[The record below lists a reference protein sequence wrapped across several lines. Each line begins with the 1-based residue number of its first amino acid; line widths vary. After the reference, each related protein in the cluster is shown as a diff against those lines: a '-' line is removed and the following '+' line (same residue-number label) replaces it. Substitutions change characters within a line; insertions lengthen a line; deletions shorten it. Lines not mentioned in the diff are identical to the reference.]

1 MQGTDF
7 GRYRL
12 LELLGRGGMGE
23 VWRAKD
29 TATDRIVAVKVLLPH
44 WAADTVFQERFRREA
59 HAAAGLSEPHVV
71 PIHDYGEIDGRLFV
85 DMRLIDGS
93 DLQTVLRGGP
103 LAPGRAVHIVEQ
115 IAMAVEAAHEVGLV
129 HRDIKP
135 SNILLAKFD
144 FAYLIDF
151 GIAHAT
157 GDGRLTNTGSTL
169 GTWHYMAP
177 ERFTTGQADTSADIY
192 ALACV
197 LHECLTGTRPF
208 PGDSAEQQITAH
220 LMTPPPRPSLITQ
233 GVPTNLDAVVARGM
247 AKNPY
252 DRYPSPMGLA
262 HAARTALTGP
272 PGAQFPTSGPLRQA
286 PAAGPPTLPRV
297 STPPPFA
304 VSPQRAETHSAPA
317 VYASHFTPPPQPP
330 PPPPSTQPPAPRKPG
345 QNKILIGAAAFVV
358 VAVLVGGII
367 AVVVSQ
373 NHTSSDGATG
383 ATSTVSTS
391 TTRSGTTS
399 ASVTP
404 TTSKVAPRDED
415 AAGPKPTIATYI
427 AENNIQESPVTRGD
441 PGAPIID
448 LPIPAGWEAAGE
460 NTPTWAYGAIIY
472 NGPEAAEYSPSI
484 VALLSKLTG
493 NVAPQQIID
502 LAPGELQNLPGWKA
516 SNDGEDSTLDT
527 YQAYQ
532 MGGTWESEGQ
542 TKVVAQKT
550 VVIPGADG
558 LYVLQL
564 NADGLETQDDIV
576 GAATVV
582 IDEQTKITF

>member
-59 HAAAGLSEPHVV
+59 HAAAGLNEPHVV

-85 DMRLIDGS
+85 DMRLIEGS
-93 DLQTVLRGGP
+93 DLQTVLRAGP
-103 LAPGRAVHIVEQ
+103 MAPVRAVYIVEQ

-135 SNILLAKFD
+135 SNILIARFD

-177 ERFTTGQADTSADIY
+177 ERFTTGQADTSADTY
-192 ALACV
+192 ALTCV

-220 LMTPPPRPSLITQ
+220 LMTPPPRPSLVTR
-233 GVPTNLDAVVARGM
+233 GVPTSVDGVVARGM

-252 DRYPSPMGLA
+252 DRYRTPMDLA
-262 HAARTALTGP
+262 RAARAALNAP
-272 PGAQFPTSGPLRQA
+272 QA
-286 PAAGPPTLPRV
+286 PATLPAPLAAV
-297 STPPPFA
+297 TPAPFTA
-304 VSPQRAETHSAPA
+304 SPQRVETSSAPTYYGSPPMPPA
-317 VYASHFTPPPQPP
+317 PPPQKN
-330 PPPPSTQPPAPRKPG
+330 AHR
-345 QNKILIGAAAFVV
+345 NKVLIGAAAFVAA
-358 VAVLVGGII
+358 AVLAVAII
-367 AVVVSQ
+367 AVVFSD
-373 NHTSSDGATG
+373 NTSDTAATPT
-383 ATSTVSTS
+383 ASPDTSTSRS
-391 TTRSGTTS
+391 TTMRTWPP
-399 ASVTP
+399 AP
-404 TTSKVAPRDED
+404 TTSKVAPREVDSP
-415 AAGPKPTIATYI
+415 GPQPTIASYI
-427 AENNIQESPVTRGD
+427 SENNIQETPIKPGD

-448 LPIPAGWEAAGE
+448 LPVPQGWERAGAD
-460 NTPTWAYGAIIY
+460 TPEWAYDAIIY
-472 NGPEAAEYSPSI
+472 TGPEAAEYSPSI
-484 VALLSKLTG
+484 MALLSKLTG
-493 NVAPQQIID
+493 NVDPQKILD
-502 LAPGELQNLPGWKA
+502 LAPGELQNMPGWVP
-516 SNDGEDSTLDT
+516 SNEGRNSTLDNFR
-527 YQAYQ
+527 AYQ
-532 MGGTWESEGQ
+532 RSGTWESDGQ

-550 VVIPGADG
+550 VVIPRPDG

-564 NADGLETQDDIV
+564 NADGLESQSDII
-576 GAATVV
+576 GAATDVT
-582 IDEQTKITF
+582 DEQTKISF

>member
-23 VWRAKD
+23 VWRAED

-59 HAAAGLSEPHVV
+59 HAAAGLNEPHVV

-85 DMRLIDGS
+85 DMRLIKGS
-93 DLQTVLRGGP
+93 DLQTVLRAGP
-103 LAPGRAVHIVEQ
+103 LIPGRAVYIVEQ

-177 ERFTTGQADTSADIY
+177 ERFTSGQADTSADIY
-192 ALACV
+192 ALTCV

-220 LMTPPPRPSLITQ
+220 LMTPPPRPSLITR
-233 GVPTNLDAVVARGM
+233 GVPTNLDTVVARGM
-247 AKNPY
+247 AKNAS
-252 DRYPSPMGLA
+252 DRYRSPMDLA
-262 HAARTALTGP
+262 HAARAALDTSP
-272 PGAQFPTSGPLRQA
+272 SGPLPQA
-286 PAAGPPTLPRV
+286 PAPTPA
-297 STPPPFA
+297 PFA
-304 VSPQRAETHSAPA
+304 ASPRNIETVSAPTY
-317 VYASHFTPPPQPP
+317 YASQYEP
-330 PPPPSTQPPAPRKPG
+330 PPPPSQQPPPSEPAPKKVQSNRV
-345 QNKILIGAAAFVV
+345 LLGAAVLLA
-358 VAVLVGGII
+358 VAVLAVTII
-367 AVVVSQ
+367 AVVVSLSR
-373 NHTSSDGATG
+373 TDTAAAPTASPD
-383 ATSTVSTS
+383 TSTSGS
-391 TTRSGTTS
+391 TTTRTRP
-399 ASVTP
+399 TP
-404 TTSKVAPRDED
+404 TPSVAPRDED
-415 AAGPKPTIATYI
+415 PPGPQPTIASYI
-427 AENNIQESPVTRGD
+427 AENNIQETPVKQGD
-441 PGAPIID
+441 PGAPTVE
-448 LPIPAGWEAAGE
+448 LPVPQSWEPAGAD
-460 NTPTWAYGAIIY
+460 TPEWAYGAIVY
-472 NGPEAAEYSPSI
+472 TGPEAAEYSPSI

-493 NVAPQQIID
+493 NID
-502 LAPGELQNLPGWKA
+502 AQKILELAPGELQNLPGWVP
-516 SNDGEDSTLDT
+516 SNDGEKTTLDNFP
-527 YQAYQ
+527 AYQ
-532 MGGTWESEGQ
+532 QGGTWDSEGQ

-550 VVIPGADG
+550 VVIPAADG

-564 NADGLETQDDIV
+564 NADGLENQLDIV

-582 IDEQTKITF
+582 VDEQTKITP

>member
-44 WAADTVFQERFRREA
+44 WASDTVFQERFRREA
-59 HAAAGLSEPHVV
+59 HAAAGLNEPHVV

-85 DMRLIDGS
+85 DMRLIEGS
-93 DLQTVLRGGP
+93 DLQTILRAGP
-103 LAPGRAVHIVEQ
+103 LSPARAVYIVEQ

-135 SNILLAKFD
+135 SNILVAKFD

-192 ALACV
+192 ALTCV

-220 LMTPPPRPSLITQ
+220 LMTPPPRPSLVTR
-233 GVPTNLDAVVARGM
+233 GVPTSVDGVVARGM
-247 AKNPY
+247 AKDPY
-252 DRYPSPMGLA
+252 DRYRTPMDLA
-262 HAARTALTGP
+262 RAARAALNAP
-272 PGAQFPTSGPLRQA
+272 QA
-286 PAAGPPTLPRV
+286 PAATLPAPLPAIETSSASTYYGAPPTLP
-297 STPPPFA
+297 A
-304 VSPQRAETHSAPA
+304 
-317 VYASHFTPPPQPP
+317 PPPQK
-330 PPPPSTQPPAPRKPG
+330 SARNSKV
-345 QNKILIGAAAFVV
+345 LIGAAAFVA
-358 VAVLVGGII
+358 VAVLAVAAI
-367 AVVVSQ
+367 ALVVS
-373 NHTSSDGATG
+373 NSSSDTAATPT
-383 ATSTVSTS
+383 ASPDTSTSRS
-391 TTRSGTTS
+391 TTMRTWPP
-399 ASVTP
+399 AP
-404 TTSKVAPRDED
+404 TTSKVAPRED
-415 AAGPKPTIATYI
+415 DPPGPQPTIASYI
-427 AENNIQESPVTRGD
+427 SENNIQETPIKPGD
-441 PGAPIID
+441 PGAPTID
-448 LPIPAGWEAAGE
+448 LPVPQGWERAGAE
-460 NTPTWAYGAIIY
+460 TPEWAYGAITY
-472 NGPEAAEYSPSI
+472 TGPEAAEYSPSI
-484 VALLSKLTG
+484 IALLSKLTG
-493 NVAPQQIID
+493 DVDPQTILD
-502 LAPGELQNLPGWKA
+502 LAPGELQNMPGWVPA
-516 SNDGEDSTLDT
+516 NEGRNSTLDN
-527 YQAYQ
+527 YRAYQ
-532 MGGTWESEGQ
+532 RSGTWQSDGR

-550 VVIPGADG
+550 VVIPRPDG

-564 NADGLETQDDIV
+564 NADGLESQSDIV

-582 IDEQTKITF
+582 IDEQTKIRF